1 MPWFYAL
8 GHWVLLEPKQN
19 RHLIHQISKMRILVF
34 LYIAYF
40 MSEMIYQNKY
50 NSDMKKKHKPKKHTR
65 QIYLIS
71 QRIQPTKQNMISI
84 QIKTPPPL
92 QCPMGPTTKT

>member
-50 NSDMKKKHKPKKHTR
+50 NSDMKKKTQTKKTYTTNLLDFSKD
-65 QIYLIS
+65 IANK
-71 QRIQPTKQNMISI
+71 TKHD
-84 QIKTPPPL
+84 
-92 QCPMGPTTKT
+92 